1 MAISRREFLT
11 GGAVAA
17 GAAVLSRPS
26 WGQAAPIK
34 LVFSHHV
41 PTTHLIHG
49 VAEKFAERVRQ
60 GSNGQVTIEIR
71 PASQLFNLRTSAEAL
86 QLGTLDMCWTDLG
99 TLGNWQPQFGFV
111 SLPFLFTGYDHVK
124 RVLYGPIGQ
133 QVSKAANDT
142 LGIEVLSLGAS
153 GFRVFLS
160 KKPIQTADDVRGIRL
175 RVPEIPTWVEM
186 AKALNANPTPIP
198 AGEIYTALQTGVID
212 AFESPADYIL
222 SSRNYEVAGF
232 VTRTHHIFTEV
243 SMMAS
248 ARKMASLPANVQKVI
263 REAAVES
270 VQKEMW
276 EANLKAQESAW
287 ADLAKRIKANPSPD
301 IASFRSKMGP
311 VTNAFIAKAGPKGK
325 ALVEAVQA
333 AGKA

>member
-1 MAISRREFLT
+1 VAICRRDLLKY
-11 GGAVAA
+11 GACSAGLAA
-17 GAAVLSRPS
+17 LSRAG
-26 WGQAAPIK
+26 WGQSGSIK

-41 PTTHLIHG
+41 PTAHLIHG
-49 VAEKFAERVRQ
+49 VAEKFAEKVKQRT
-60 GSNGQVTIEIR
+60 NGQVTIDIR

-111 SLPFLFTGYDHVK
+111 SLPFLFHDYEHVK

-133 QVSKAANDT
+133 QVSKDAKDS
-142 LGIEVLSLGAS
+142 LGVEMLSLGAS

-160 KKPIQTADDVRGIRL
+160 KRPIHTAADVRGMRL

-186 AKALNANPTPIP
+186 AKALGANPTPIP
-198 AGEIYTALQTGVID
+198 AAEIYTALQTGVID
-212 AFESPADYIL
+212 AFEAPADFIY

-248 ARKMASLPANVQKVI
+248 ARKMASLPPGVQQAI
-263 REAAVES
+263 REAAVEA

-276 EANLKAQESAW
+276 DANLKAQESAW
-287 ADLAKRIKANPSPD
+287 NELAKRIKANPNPD
-301 IASFRSKMGP
+301 VASFRAKMDP
-311 VTNAFIAKAGPKGK
+311 VIKGFVAKTGPKGK
-325 ALVEAVQA
+325 ALVQAVQA
-333 AGKA
+333 AAKA

>member
-1 MAISRREFLT
+1 VAISRRGFLA
-11 GGAVAA
+11 GGAAAIGVAA
-17 GAAVLSRPS
+17 MPRRSRS
-26 WGQAAPIK
+26 QAAPIK

-49 VAEKFAERVRQ
+49 VAEKFAERVKR
-60 GSNGQVTIEIR
+60 GTNGQVVIEIR

-133 QVSKAANDT
+133 QVSKDAKDT
-142 LGIEVLSLGAS
+142 LGVEVLSLGAS

-160 KKPIQTADDVRGIRL
+160 KKPIQTANDVRGIRL

-212 AFESPADYIL
+212 AFEGPADYIV
-222 SSRNYEVAGF
+222 SSRNYEVAGY

-248 ARKMASLPANVQKVI
+248 AQRMASLPASVQKVI

-276 EANLKAQESAW
+276 EANLKAQEAAW
-287 ADLAKRIKANPSPD
+287 ADLAKRINANPNPD
-301 IASFRSKMGP
+301 IASFRAKMGP
-311 VTNAFIAKAGPKGK
+311 VTSAFVAKAGPKGK